1 MDIGREGQGPGELNQ
16 VFSIALH
23 PDGKLLV
30 RSDGNGRMNVFSLD
44 GEFLDDWPLPGGYM
58 TSLPMVV
65 MTDGTIYTRLPVHE
79 SGDGRLRE
87 HGMVPFEIDGSEAGA
102 PVFQPRNEALLTF
115 REITATLSS
124 GSRITTTMAVP
135 FSPTTPSALS
145 PFGAMI
151 VGVGNRYRF
160 EVQRFDGTTLIV
172 ERVAEPIAVSPNE
185 AEWHRRFTIARARDN
200 QPSWSWSGPDIPAS
214 KPYFNGFYADQSG
227 RIWVRRPGPGRR
239 LPDCDE
245 NPSPGPIRSIAR
257 CWEDTEI
264 IDVLA
269 ADGRFLGDVDLPEG
283 TQLRS
288 DRSFVRDD
296 LVLLRFEDE
305 AGTIMVKRYR
315 LVLPGGQ

>member
-1 MDIGREGQGPGELNQ
+1 
-16 VFSIALH
+16 
-23 PDGKLLV
+23 
-30 RSDGNGRMNVFSLD
+30 
-44 GEFLDDWPLPGGYM
+44 
-58 TSLPMVV
+58 
-65 MTDGTIYTRLPVHE
+65 
-79 SGDGRLRE
+79 
-87 HGMVPFEIDGSEAGA
+87 MVPFEIDGSEAGA
-102 PVFQPRNEALLTF
+102 PVFQPMNEALLTF
-115 REITATLSS
+115 RQFSGTLSS

-151 VGVGNRYRF
+151 VGVGDRYRF
-160 EVQRFDGTTLIV
+160 EVQRFDGTKLII
-172 ERVAEPIAVSPNE
+172 ERVAETIAVNPNE
-185 AEWHRRFTIARARDN
+185 AEWHRRFTIARARDV

-264 IDVLA
+264 IDVFA
-269 ADGRFLGDVDLPEG
+269 ADGRFLGGVDLPEG

-296 LVLLRFEDE
+296 LVLLQFQDE

-315 LVLPGGQ
+315 LVPPREE